1 MFPVVYAGD
10 NGRAILTAILTHTHT
25 NAHNIYKYKHTV
37 ECIKYG
43 EFHGFV
49 AVCESFAKF
58 WGCGILWRGTSE
70 SFLPRKF
77 PANISTHNLIQHQ
90 VRKQ

>member
-10 NGRAILTAILTHTHT
+10 NGRAILTAILTHTYT

-43 EFHGFV
+43 KFHGFV
-49 AVCESFAKF
+49 AVCESYAKF
-58 WGCGILWRGTSE
+58 GGVASFGAAQVNVFSLE
-70 SFLPRKF
+70 SFPLY
-77 PANISTHNLIQHQ
+77 
-90 VRKQ
+90 